1 VFSLYR
7 ALAACAFIGF
17 FASSAYCADDAK
29 SPASKEVIALRDWI
43 IALNGGD
50 SDIDP
55 TVNIFAALQMRV
67 IGGSDETWKRGNPN
81 WTPVFNRIRDD
92 LKQDLRPVL
101 SAQARESAAF
111 WDRTLATHLSGAE
124 IEGLTRFYG
133 STVGRRYL
141 VFQKR
146 LTAIQSEGGSALMV
160 GLASGGTEPGRAAVA
175 PATQTQIESRQRVIA
190 LSWTSQL
197 RPVLASSDSPGQRI
211 GVNEKQSIN
220 EAMDRALVQTR
231 GPELDALFRD
241 YEQDLDD
248 YSTFHASPQAKA
260 LLAVYGALAT
270 GVGDHD
276 QTSSAQIAFKSA
288 LERSVQV
295 HTPTW
300 KAAYEAGRGVVQ
312 PAAN

>member
-1 VFSLYR
+1 MGVL
-7 ALAACAFIGF
+7 
-17 FASSAYCADDAK
+17 ASSAYCADVAK
-29 SPASKEVIALRDWI
+29 SPASKEVIALRETI

-55 TVNIFAALQMRV
+55 TVNMFTALQMRV
-67 IGGSDETWKRGNPN
+67 IGGGDETWKRGNPN
-81 WTPVFNRIRDD
+81 WTPAFNRVRDD
-92 LKQDLRPVL
+92 LKQDLGPVL
-101 SAQARESAAF
+101 SAQARQLAAL

-146 LTAIQSEGGSALMV
+146 LAAIQIEGGSALMV
-160 GLASGGTEPGRAAVA
+160 GLASGGADPGHAPVA
-175 PATQTQIESRQRVIA
+175 PASQTQIESRERVIA

-197 RPVLASSDSPGQRI
+197 RPALAASDSPGQRI
-211 GVNEKQSIN
+211 SANEKKSIN
-220 EAMDRALVQTR
+220 EAMDRALVETR

-241 YEQDLDD
+241 YEQDLNN
-248 YSTFHASPQAKA
+248 YSTFQASAEAKA
-260 LLAVYGALAT
+260 LLAVYGALAKED
-270 GVGDHD
+270 VSEN
-276 QTSSAQIAFKSA
+276 QATSAHTAFKGA

-300 KAAYEAGRGVVQ
+300 KAAYEAGRGAAQ
-312 PAAN
+312 PTAQ